1 MKRDIRFKVRTLEA
15 PRVAVK
21 VRRKG
26 NDFIV
31 DPEIHEPVIV
41 AKAGTKIFP
50 LEEPDHVVDPAGNL
64 IPATGKFYCSA
75 ETIDPFHL
83 IFDLF

>member
-1 MKRDIRFKVRTLEA
+1 MKRDIRFKMRTLEA

-26 NDFIV
+26 NNFIV
-31 DPEIHEPVIV
+31 DPEIPESVIV
-41 AKAGTKIFP
+41 VKAGTKIFP
-50 LEEPDHVVDPAGNL
+50 LEEPNHVVDTDGNL
-64 IPATGKFYCSA
+64 IQAKGKFYCSV

-83 IFDLF
+83 TFDLF